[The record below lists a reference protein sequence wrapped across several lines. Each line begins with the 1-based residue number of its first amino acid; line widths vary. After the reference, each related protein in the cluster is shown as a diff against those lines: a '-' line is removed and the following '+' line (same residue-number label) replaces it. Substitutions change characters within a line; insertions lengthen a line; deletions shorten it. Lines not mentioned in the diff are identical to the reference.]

1 MIALHFGDSQRP
13 LFGVYHPAQRPSSA
27 PRAVVVCNAF
37 GAEYMV
43 SHHALR
49 RVAIALAESGYDVL
63 RFDYFG
69 SGDSAGE
76 PEEVSLARWSAD
88 VAVATDEML
97 GLCGAER
104 VSLLGVRLGAA
115 LALRAAA
122 REPQRV
128 ERIVA
133 WDPVLRGDG
142 YLAWLDWAERAL
154 HPHGTTEPQ
163 VLGHVLPPA
172 LRAEMRALDE
182 TATAARWAT
191 RFQRVANS
199 TEDAPRADGDGPFE
213 RALATG
219 DLILDA
225 QYLREILEMFG
236 GAAA

>member
-1 MIALHFGDSQRP
+1 MIALHFGESQRP
-13 LFGVYHPAQRPSSA
+13 LFGVYHPALKPSA
-27 PRAVVVCNAF
+27 AARAVVICNAF
-37 GAEYMV
+37 GSEYMV

-49 RVAIALAESGYDVL
+49 RVAVALAEAGHDVL

-76 PEEVSLARWSAD
+76 PEEISLARWCAD
-88 VAVATDEML
+88 IGVACDELL

-122 REPQRV
+122 RDAQRV
-128 ERIVA
+128 ERIIA

-154 HPHGTTEPQ
+154 HPSGTAESQ
-163 VLGHVLPPA
+163 VLGQVLPSA
-172 LRAEMRALDE
+172 LRAELRALDE
-182 TATAARWAT
+182 SAAATILGARFVRT
-191 RFQRVANS
+191 TTSQL
-199 TEDAPRADGDGPFE
+199 DAPRPDGDGPFE

-225 QYLREILEMFG
+225 QYLREILDAFR
-236 GAAA
+236 GASR